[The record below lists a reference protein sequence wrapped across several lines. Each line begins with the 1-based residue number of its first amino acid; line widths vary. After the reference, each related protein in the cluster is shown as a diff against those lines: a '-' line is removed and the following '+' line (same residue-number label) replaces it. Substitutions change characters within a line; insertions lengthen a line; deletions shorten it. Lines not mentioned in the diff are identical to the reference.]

1 MNSPFKNTLF
11 IIVVVMFSICAK
23 VHSQGFTSK
32 QIDSLVQETMVAF
45 PDQAGIAVAVVKD
58 GKIIHSKGY
67 GVTSIESGKHVDK
80 NTLFAIASNSKAFT
94 AAALALLVEEGKIS
108 WNDKVIDHI
117 PEFKMYA
124 PWVTEN
130 FTIIDLLAHRSGLG
144 LGAGDLLVFPDGG
157 NCTIDDILNSFQYQ
171 TPVSQFRTKY
181 DYDNLLFIVA
191 GEIITRKSGMSW
203 SEFIENRIMTPL
215 EMKNSAGSLNS
226 VKNHSNIALPHSS
239 ETGELVIIE
248 PYTMD
253 LMNAAGGIYA
263 SVADLSRWMLLQLNK
278 GKYGDSLENTLF
290 STRSQQQMW
299 KAQTIISYDA
309 RGENSYNQ
317 HLKAYGLGWQIEDQN
332 GYTLISHSGG
342 LPGMLSMT
350 LLYPELDLGI
360 VVLTNSLPGG
370 YSYLTI
376 SRSIA
381 DSYIGAKNDWI
392 TIIKNHLLQSNT
404 YADSIVSGVWNQVE
418 KNKKVKI
425 DLEKYIGNYKDPWF
439 GKVSITNIDNQLWFT
454 SAKSPKLTGMMYYY
468 NATTFA
474 IKWNYKGMEC
484 DAFATFQIDKNG
496 NAIGITM
503 EGISPNIDFSFDFHD
518 LNLEKIK

>member
-1 MNSPFKNTLF
+1 MLAIFNN
-11 IIVVVMFSICAK
+11 AY
-23 VHSQGFTSK
+23 SQGFTSQ
-32 QIDSLVQETMVAF
+32 QIDSLVQKSMEAF
-45 PDQAGIAVAVVKD
+45 PDQAGIAIAVVKD

-67 GVTSIESGKHVDK
+67 GVTSINNGKPVDK

-94 AAALALLVEEGKIS
+94 ATALALLVDEGKIS

-130 FTIIDLLAHRSGLG
+130 FTIIDLLSHRSGLG

-157 NCTIDDILNSFQYQ
+157 NSTINQVLNSFQYQ

-191 GEIITRKSGMSW
+191 GEIIARISGMSW
-203 SEFIENRIMTPL
+203 AEFIENRIMLPL
-215 EMKNSAGSLNS
+215 EMKNSAGSLNTIKS
-226 VKNHSNIALPHSS
+226 HSNIALPHSS
-239 ETGELVIIE
+239 ETGEIVVID
-248 PYTMD
+248 PYNKD

-263 SVADLSRWMLLQLNK
+263 SVDELCSWMLVQLNK
-278 GKYGDSLENTLF
+278 GKYGDSLKNKLF
-290 STRSQQQMW
+290 TYKSQQQMW
-299 KAQTIISYDA
+299 KAHTIISYDA
-309 RGENSYNQ
+309 RGDNNYNR

-350 LLYPELDLGI
+350 LLYPELNLGI

-392 TIIKNHLLQSNT
+392 SIIKKHMIESNT
-404 YADSIVSGVWNQVE
+404 YADSIISDVWNKVD

-425 DLEKYIGNYKDPWF
+425 DFDNYIGNYKDPWF
-439 GKVSITNIDNQLWFT
+439 GNITISVVDKHLHFT
-454 SAKSPKLTGMMYYY
+454 SATSPKLSGVMYYY

-474 IKWNYKGMEC
+474 IKWDYKGMEC

-496 NAIGITM
+496 NATGITM

-518 LNLEKIK
+518 LNLKKIN